1 MAKIKNLYDADGSL
15 MYPLAHEK
23 AVIDDTGKTLET
35 KLEEIRRA
43 ISDGVGGG
51 GSGSSGELVDGSVT
65 TDKIVDGAVTTS
77 KIRHGSITKD
87 RLDPDL
93 SSSIDG
99 AITTATNAYNV
110 ASNLSGEVAD
120 AKEASEQA
128 TDAANSASQAA
139 VNAGSAVSNLS
150 NRVDGLE
157 DSMVTSTTITAMEL
171 ITQSEYDTKSALGEL
186 SDTTAYLITE

>member
-43 ISDGVGGG
+43 ISDGIGG
-51 GSGSSGELVDGSVT
+51 GSGGSGELVDGSVT
-65 TDKIVDGAVTTS
+65 TDKIVDGAVTTP
-77 KIRHGSITKD
+77 KIKHGAITKD
-87 RLDPDL
+87 RLDPGL

-99 AITTATNAYNV
+99 AISTATNAYNV

-128 TDAANSASQAA
+128 TEVANSASQAA
-139 VNAGSAVSNLS
+139 INVGAAVSNLS
-150 NRVDGLE
+150 KRVDEVE
-157 DSMVTSTTITAMEL
+157 DSMVTSTTLTAMEL
-171 ITQSEYDTKSALGEL
+171 ITQSAYDTKKALGEL